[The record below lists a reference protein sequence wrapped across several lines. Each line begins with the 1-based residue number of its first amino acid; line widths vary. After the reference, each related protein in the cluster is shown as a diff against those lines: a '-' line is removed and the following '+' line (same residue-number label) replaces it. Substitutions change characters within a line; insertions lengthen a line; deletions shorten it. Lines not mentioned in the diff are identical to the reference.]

1 MGQIMAIGGRE
12 ELYVFRL
19 SEYLTTQTSLPF
31 QIQAFYDYEKL
42 IQYMERNK
50 VSVLLL
56 EEALFEPEKNKL
68 KADQIILLSDQ
79 DPQIHFLQSQKEGD
93 EKEEYPKIWKY
104 QSAKTIAKQ
113 ILSICTQ
120 TKGNLSIPKIRTRN
134 VRLLGIYSP
143 IGRCLQTSFSLVL
156 GQLLSRSKKTLYINL
171 EPYSGF
177 QSLFG
182 KRHERN
188 MSDILYFYKKR
199 HERFYFQLN
208 SCIESFGKLDY
219 IPPARSYIDLLSVD
233 EESWIGFLEAI
244 IAQTD
249 YEYII
254 LDLSDYVRGLI
265 DILNS
270 CDYIYTITKED
281 GIAKAKIEQ
290 YEQMLTFTNHED
302 LLQRIKKCNL
312 PVFKELQKQLEELPY
327 SELATYVQKLIE
339 EDGL

>member
-1 MGQIMAIGGRE
+1 MGQIMAIGGSE

-31 QIQAFYDYEKL
+31 QIQAFYDFEKL
-42 IQYMERNK
+42 IQYMKGNK

-56 EEALFEPEKNKL
+56 EEALFDPNSDDI
-68 KADQIILLSDQ
+68 KADQTILLSDEA
-79 DPQIHFLQSQKEGD
+79 PQLSYSQSNSNED
-93 EKEEYPKIWKY
+93 ENEEYPKIWKY
-104 QSAKTIAKQ
+104 QSANEIAKQ
-113 ILSICTQ
+113 ILAICTQ
-120 TKGNLSIPKIRTRN
+120 VKGNLSIPKIRTRN
-134 VRLLGIYSP
+134 VHLIGIYSP

-156 GQLLSRSKKTLYINL
+156 GQLLSRNKKTLYINL

-177 QSLFG
+177 QSLLG

-199 HERFYFQLN
+199 YERFYFQLN
-208 SCIESFGKLDY
+208 SCIENFGKLDY

-233 EESWIGFLEAI
+233 EEAWIGFLETI

-249 YEYII
+249 YEYIL
-254 LDLSDYVRGLI
+254 LDLSDYVRGLM

-281 GIAKAKIEQ
+281 GFAKAKLEQ
-290 YEQMLTFTNHED
+290 YEQMLSFTNHEE
-302 LLQRIKKCNL
+302 LLKRTKKCKL
-312 PVFKELQKQLEELPY
+312 PIYKQLPKQVEELSY
-327 SELATYVQKLIE
+327 SDLAVYVQKLIE